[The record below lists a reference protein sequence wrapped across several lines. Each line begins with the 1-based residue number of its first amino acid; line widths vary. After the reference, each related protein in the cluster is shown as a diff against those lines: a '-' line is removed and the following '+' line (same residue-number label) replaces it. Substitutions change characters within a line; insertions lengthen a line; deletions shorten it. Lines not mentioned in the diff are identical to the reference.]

1 MAPSG
6 RSITVRSREKEVDAL
21 TREAADI
28 VSDAKR
34 WMEMP
39 HELLGGV
46 SPRDLIERG
55 AGASV
60 RNLLRGIRQG
70 DFT

>member
-6 RSITVRSREKEVDAL
+6 RSITVRSREKELDAL